1 MPANTIYIP
10 TEKKCCHLK
19 RAMLAKRPAFENKCF
34 NYMQWSRGSKQP
46 FWKQLFT
53 SQHGEACP
61 LCGEDK
67 RGRSARSSPWV
78 SSTKLL
84 FRRTSQ
90 PFSVLS
96 LWRDNTHL
104 CFCLTWKPVS
114 IPMEPYET
122 AEEDGKQKLLKVIEK
137 RQQQTTLK
145 IKEWKEG
152 EANCAERL
160 TTDTFGWK
168 QWQPILSP
176 RLEAQV
182 GFLFHI
188 RAPGS

>member
-1 MPANTIYIP
+1 
-10 TEKKCCHLK
+10 
-19 RAMLAKRPAFENKCF
+19 MLAKRPAFENKCF
-34 NYMQWSRGSKQP
+34 NYLQWSRGSKQP

-67 RGRSARSSPWV
+67 EADQQGVHRGSVQPSCYSEEHLSLSLFSPWGE
-78 SSTKLL
+78 TTLL
-84 FRRTSQ
+84 CASALPESPCPSPDQ
-90 PFSVLS
+90 L
-96 LWRDNTHL
+96 
-104 CFCLTWKPVS
+104 
-114 IPMEPYET
+114 PMEPYET
-122 AEEDGKQKLLKVIEK
+122 AEEDSKQKLLKVIEK

-145 IKEWKEG
+145 IKEWKEWG
-152 EANCAERL
+152 ANCAERL
-160 TTDTFGWK
+160 TTDTFSWK

-176 RLEAQV
+176 GLEAQV